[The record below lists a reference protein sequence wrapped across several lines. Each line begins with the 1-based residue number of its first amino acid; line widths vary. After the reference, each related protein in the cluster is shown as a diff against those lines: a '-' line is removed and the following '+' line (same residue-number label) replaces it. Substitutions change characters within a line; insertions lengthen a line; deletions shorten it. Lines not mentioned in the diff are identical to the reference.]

1 MNSGNMTTTLIKKKL
16 TKAINEIDDSDFLQA
31 LHTIVNSKKEEESAY
46 QLSAAQKKELDKRL
60 ASHKSGQSKSYSWT
74 EVKKSLLKK

>member
-1 MNSGNMTTTLIKKKL
+1 MTTNLIKKKL

-31 LHTIVNSKKEEESAY
+31 LHTIVNSKKEEEFAH
-46 QLSAAQKKELDKRL
+46 QLSAAQRKELDKRQTN
-60 ASHKSGQSKSYSWT
+60 HKSGQSKSYSWV